1 MYEVEK
7 ELLIRLCQK
16 SNAAR
21 QAALSEELQARGIRY
36 ENWGNMALVVPSASE
51 RVIVL
56 CAHYDAVPGSYGFND
71 NGMALVTAL
80 NLIHKLPYNMAA

>member
-36 ENWGNMALVVPSASE
+36 ENWAMALVV
-51 RVIVL
+51 L
-56 CAHYDAVPGSYGFND
+56 
-71 NGMALVTAL
+71 
-80 NLIHKLPYNMAA
+80 